1 MFISRE
7 TKKYLNVLKPVSPVS
22 LTAPTRDFQSQF
34 KRRILVANWK
44 KFPRQFHWQ
53 RGFLA
58 LAIASKKTSVKLAQ
72 SGRDLAQSVKLGV

>member
-44 KFPRQFHWQ
+44 NFP
-53 RGFLA
+53 
-58 LAIASKKTSVKLAQ
+58 ASFTDKEVF
-72 SGRDLAQSVKLGV
+72 